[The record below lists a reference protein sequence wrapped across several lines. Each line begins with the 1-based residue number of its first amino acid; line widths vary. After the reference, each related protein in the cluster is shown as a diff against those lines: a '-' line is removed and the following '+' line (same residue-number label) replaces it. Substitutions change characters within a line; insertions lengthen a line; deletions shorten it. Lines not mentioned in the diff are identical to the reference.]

1 MNDPSRRERQGQGW
15 SDPTQ
20 PVGNNYPAYPPYPQ
34 NPDPAYAGQ
43 TYGGQSYGPTY
54 YGQGN
59 PPPTSPTEQLPTY
72 WQPGTGYGG
81 YGSGEPPAPPPGGP
95 KSPKWLWIAAI
106 TAVVLVAGLVIA
118 LVIVTGSS
126 KESAVMAP
134 LPPLSGS
141 SSAPSPTTTRSTP
154 TTTSRSPATTS
165 TAPTTT
171 GPTTTSATTS
181 PTGTDSVVYTVSG
194 EGRAI
199 NITYVDSGG
208 VMQTEFNVMLP
219 WTKQVSLSS
228 PARGSASVAIVN
240 VGRDVT
246 CSVTINGAQVRE
258 RTGRGLTICTGAS

>member
-1 MNDPSRRERQGQGW
+1 MNDPSRRDRQGQGW

-20 PVGNNYPAYPPYPQ
+20 PVGNNYPAYPSYPQ
-34 NPDPAYAGQ
+34 NPDPAYSGQ
-43 TYGGQSYGPTY
+43 TYGGQSYGPPH

-134 LPPLSGS
+134 LPPLSVS
-141 SSAPSPTTTRSTP
+141 TSAPSMTTTRTTP
-154 TTTSRSPATTS
+154 TTTSRSPSTTTS
-165 TAPTTT
+165 TA
-171 GPTTTSATTS
+171 PTTTSATTS

-199 NITYVDSGG
+199 NITYVDNGG

-246 CSVTINGAQVRE
+246 CSVSINGAQVRE